1 MQGRARRREL
11 WKQREHG
18 SGWRGDPG
26 QSPQLLWLPVS
37 LLWKWRSYYSP
48 LGIARKMNWDNV
60 GQNAHLRALR
70 ENSESVAITTLSF
83 QKKKKKK
90 LFQMMTNFK
99 AVHWENMFSL
109 NRENWQPRS
118 PGTLTSTLYLN
129 LILWQVTSLC
139 AQKTCVARISPTSRV
154 SFSMNHSS
162 WGNSST
168 VFMGKAEARAEDS
181 HGT

>member
-1 MQGRARRREL
+1 MGLAGGVTL
-11 WKQREHG
+11 
-18 SGWRGDPG
+18 D
-26 QSPQLLWLPVS
+26 
-37 LLWKWRSYYSP
+37 
-48 LGIARKMNWDNV
+48 
-60 GQNAHLRALR
+60 RALNCCDSQFPFY
-70 ENSESVAITTLSF
+70 ESEDLTIHLWGLPGKWTEIMWVKTPTSGHSEKTQKVLLSLHF
-83 QKKKKKK
+83 HFKKKKKK
-90 LFQMMTNFK
+90 KNFQMMTKFK

-109 NRENWQPRS
+109 NRENRKPRS

-154 SFSMNHSS
+154 SFSMNHCS

-168 VFMGKAEARAEDS
+168 VFMGKAEALAEDS